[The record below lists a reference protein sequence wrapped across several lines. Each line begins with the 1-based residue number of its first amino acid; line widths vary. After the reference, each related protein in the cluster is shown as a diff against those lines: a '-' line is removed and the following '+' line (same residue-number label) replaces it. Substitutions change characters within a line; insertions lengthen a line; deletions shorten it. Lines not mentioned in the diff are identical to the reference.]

1 MKYSISCVILL
12 TLVGGI
18 ASIHARVKP
27 RLREAVLSNFNPS
40 LPRVIKAFT
49 IQPAK
54 SLEKKS
60 HYKPVLNAVPD
71 VLEVARKNLAT
82 KFAEFASNTSWL
94 NDTLHGSGNKVTV
107 FAFSDDAYSH
117 SSSEVKAALAD
128 VWGRNKILQYHV
140 ASGVYFGR
148 DISENE
154 NTVVYSLYPSPPFKP
169 TPQWQFQPIQL
180 DSYLVDSG
188 GRSTVKT
195 ASGSPIT
202 KFDLTA
208 SNGIVHIIDRV
219 MYPIPTGSNLA
230 RYFEL
235 EPKYSSLYSALET
248 ANLTLAISTPDF
260 KPLTLLAPNNGAFDK
275 LSKAQQELLKNT
287 TILQQVLTYHVMVGS
302 YYSAAI
308 YEDFQHPSLEGSTI
322 YFQKGAGGVSA
333 EGKMVVSFDTTVTN
347 GVVHELNGVMFPRS
361 LNHLLSK
368 E

>member
-1 MKYSISCVILL
+1 MMNIVSVFVWLFSLIGITPLDPPNTDGLVDHGSVGNLVTDAGNILHVL
-12 TLVGGI
+12 RQSGATSFLSYAQRCPWVLQELGGR
-18 ASIHARVKP
+18 SGYT
-27 RLREAVLSNFNPS
+27 VLAPTNRAFEEI
-40 LPRVIKAFT
+40 PRVI
-49 IQPAK
+49 
-54 SLEKKS
+54 
-60 HYKPVLNAVPD
+60 YNAMNSSAEVTEWYLRYHILLDAIPRSEMWDNRLVPT
-71 VLEVARKNLAT
+71 A
-82 KFAEFASNTSWL
+82 
-94 NDTLHGSGNKVTV
+94 
-107 FAFSDDAYSH
+107 
-117 SSSEVKAALAD
+117 
-128 VWGRNKILQYHV
+128 
-140 ASGVYFGR
+140 
-148 DISENE
+148 
-154 NTVVYSLYPSPPFKP
+154 FKP
-169 TPQWQFQPIQL
+169 PQSVNEPVQL
-180 DSYLVDSG
+180 MRFNTYTVWNDMLTEYEK
-188 GRSTVKT
+188 VKT